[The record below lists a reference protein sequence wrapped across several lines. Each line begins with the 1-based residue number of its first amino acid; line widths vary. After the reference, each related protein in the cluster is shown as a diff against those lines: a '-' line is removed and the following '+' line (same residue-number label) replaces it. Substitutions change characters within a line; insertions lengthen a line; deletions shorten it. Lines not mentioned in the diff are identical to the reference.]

1 MGENFKY
8 SHSALNRV
16 LGSVVGHYLAHRDEK
31 WVGSRNN
38 RNWMPIAW
46 FGNLDAYFASP
57 RRIVTVGINPSQHEF
72 PVVGPPRF
80 DKGVLTSF
88 RRAKKAVD
96 IDLAAY
102 RKTLC
107 EYFETNPY
115 CPWFGRFNKVLFA
128 LGASY
133 GSYKCSSCV
142 LHIDLM
148 TPLPTDRWSQLET
161 HQRREVSD
169 CTIFHSLMAVL
180 KPDLAIFVPGKTH
193 LEAAGLKVTPFR
205 RAVSIVANAGAKL
218 AVQRS
223 QNYMPCFNEQD
234 IKNIISFTKKIFNH

>member
-1 MGENFKY
+1 MGGRFKY
-8 SHSALNRV
+8 SRNALNSV
-16 LGSVVGHYLAHRDEK
+16 LGSVVGHYLAFRDEN
-31 WVGSRNN
+31 WVGAGNN

-46 FGNLDAYFASP
+46 FGNLDAYLASP
-57 RRIVTVGINPSQHEF
+57 RRIVTVGLNPSQREF
-72 PVVGPPRF
+72 PVNELPRF
-80 DKGVLTSF
+80 DKDVLTSF
-88 RRAKKAVD
+88 RRAKKTAD

-107 EYFETNPY
+107 RYFETNPY

-133 GSYKCSSCV
+133 GSDKCSSCA

-148 TPLPTDRWSQLET
+148 TPLPTDRWSQLST
-161 HQRREVSD
+161 RQRREVSD
-169 CTIFHSLMAVL
+169 CTIFHSLIAVL

-193 LEAAGLKVTPFR
+193 LEAAGFNVTPFMGS
-205 RAVSIVANAGAKL
+205 VSIVANTGAKL
-218 AVQRS
+218 ALQRS